1 MKTRSKSFL
10 IAAAVIIAIAVAIT
24 VLNSLATNQAVEKIR
39 TPAEYSANPTPT
51 KSYAKMTGIWT
62 YDCEFPV
69 QRPLQIMLTCAD
81 GGMLVTDITWNT
93 WTSNSATGNGTYS
106 QNMCDPN
113 CAEGLRINVPVTIKL
128 SGPFE
133 YKGRN
138 LLKTLD
144 IQAVSGRELPNG
156 GANMTWDVSEFAV
169 RMNWDVEEEKK

>member
-1 MKTRSKSFL
+1 M
-10 IAAAVIIAIAVAIT
+10 AVAVIIAIAAAIA
-24 VLNSLATNQAVEKIR
+24 VSNSYVTNQAAEKIR
-39 TPAEYSANPTPT
+39 TPTKHSAITTPI
-51 KSYAKMTGIWT
+51 KNYAKLPGTWT
-62 YDCEFPV
+62 YDCEFPI

-93 WTSNSATGNGTYS
+93 WTSNSATGKGKYS

-113 CAEGLRINVPVTIKL
+113 CAEGTRVNVPVTIKL

-144 IQAVSGRELPNG
+144 IQSVSGRELPNG